1 MRSQNGSWGIPSILE
16 ADYLPH
22 TKLNEVSMK
31 KSNVLLRDLGLTRED
46 LNFYQLVALGML
58 DELDQMGV
66 SIDDFKARLVE
77 LLKAK
82 DSL

>member
-1 MRSQNGSWGIPSILE
+1 
-16 ADYLPH
+16 
-22 TKLNEVSMK
+22 MK